1 VLIAVFLYVKQR
13 KNNENQRSLLPREA
27 LHSFEIKDKHSVEAP
42 KENLKIKEKTIKK
55 RFIVDENIPDEF
67 VIFDLETT
75 GFKTNKKPVDIIE
88 LSAIKIKKNFFRYLI
103 TITYGWHYKWHY
115 LKAFGQ

>member
-1 VLIAVFLYVKQR
+1 MVNKLEYIIILFVLIAVFLYVKQR

-88 LSAIKIKKNFFRYLI
+88 LSAIKIKKKKNI
-103 TITYGWHYKWHY
+103 
-115 LKAFGQ
+115 